1 MDESIETGWQCS
13 EERERW
19 WAGNAKTA
27 ELARRQ
33 LPSCP
38 ARQRVPAFRLTLK
51 FFHRSLR
58 IATSSHYVTHSH
70 SHQDSR
76 HIEYVNVEQW
86 SRNPTLLLSTIL
98 CRLLFSAL
106 ELTVSTETELD
117 SSQLIAEHAHEAL
130 TTQPADLY
138 TQCALPAC
146 ARTALSW
153 SWSCNK
159 EDLDQSVEKQQ
170 FNASC
175 QFRWNQFHPIYQLF
189 WLLRFQISL
198 SEHSF
203 YLKKIISSL
212 KSM

>member
-1 MDESIETGWQCS
+1 MQWG
-13 EERERW
+13 ERW

-38 ARQRVPAFRLTLK
+38 DRQRVPAFRLTLK
-51 FFHRSLR
+51 FFHRTLR
-58 IATSSHYVTHSH
+58 IATSSHYVTHTH

-76 HIEYVNVEQW
+76 HIKYVYVEQL
-86 SRNPTLLLSTIL
+86 SLNPTSLLSTIL

-117 SSQLIAEHAHEAL
+117 SSQLMGEHAHEAP
-130 TTQPADLY
+130 TQPAALY

-153 SWSCNK
+153 SCNK
-159 EDLDQSVEKQQ
+159 EDLDQS
-170 FNASC
+170 
-175 QFRWNQFHPIYQLF
+175 
-189 WLLRFQISL
+189 
-198 SEHSF
+198 
-203 YLKKIISSL
+203 
-212 KSM
+212 